1 MFARLISRR
10 KAATRFFAVLALGW
24 LAACSPVGLSGPSDR
39 QAPQVRAGAPV
50 KVALMVPTGTDDA
63 TNDFLARNLEN
74 AARMAISDLDGVT
87 IDLRVY
93 SSGTTADEAAT
104 AAAQAY
110 NDGAMIL
117 LGPLF
122 ADSANA
128 AGVVLA
134 NTGINVLAFSNN
146 PTIAGGNVF
155 ILGPT
160 FQNTAERLVQYSRRN
175 GINSYL
181 AVHADDLQGNVGRD
195 AVASAVRDAGGTLV
209 GSQSYPLSQDGI
221 FAAAGSIADTAIS
234 SGVDAIVLTAGANA
248 DLPIL
253 ATALPERGLDPAT
266 TQYIGL
272 TRWDVAPQGYAVPGL
287 QGGLFAM
294 PDQTMTNIF
303 ESRYFAAFG
312 EAPHP
317 VAGLAYDGIAAIG
330 ALVAQGDPNA
340 LSAAS
345 LTQPQGFQ
353 GTAGIFR
360 LLPNGTNQRGL
371 AVATIR
377 NNQVVILEAAP
388 RSFAGAGY

>member
-10 KAATRFFAVLALGW
+10 KAATRIFAVLALGW
-24 LAACSPVGLSGPSDR
+24 LAACTPVGLSSPSGG

-74 AARMAISDLDGVT
+74 AARMAISDLNGVT

-93 SSGTTADEAAT
+93 GSGATADQAAIAAT
-104 AAAQAY
+104 QAY

-160 FQNTAERLVQYSRRN
+160 FQNTAERLVQYAQRN

-195 AVASAVRDAGGTLV
+195 AVASAVRGAGGTLI

-221 FAAAGSIADTAIS
+221 FAAASGIAQAANS
-234 SGVDAIVLTAGANA
+234 SGVDAIVMTAGANA

-272 TRWDVAPQGYAVPGL
+272 TRWDVAPQGYALPGL

-294 PDQTMTNIF
+294 PDQNMTNIF
-303 ESRYFAAFG
+303 ESRYLTAFG
-312 EAPHP
+312 ESPHP
-317 VAGLAYDGIAAIG
+317 LAGLAYDGIAAIG

-377 NNQVVILEAAP
+377 NNQVVVLEAAP
-388 RSFAGAGY
+388 RSFGGAGS